1 MEIVFFYD
9 MGDIRINGDNN
20 QVYSR
25 LKKSR
30 INSED
35 KTTHNHSTVKWVG
48 IASLIVAILG
58 LLLRY
63 WSSIVGLF
71 K

>member
-1 MEIVFFYD
+1 MGKIEIK
-9 MGDIRINGDNN
+9 GDNN
-20 QVYSR
+20 QVYSNV
-25 LKKSR
+25 KKSR
-30 INSED
+30 INSDE
-35 KTTHNHSTVKWVG
+35 KTTHNHGTVKWVG

-63 WSSIVGLF
+63 WENIVQLF

>member
-1 MEIVFFYD
+1 
-9 MGDIRINGDNN
+9 MGNININGDNN
-20 QVYSR
+20 QVYNKIR
-25 LKKSR
+25 RSR

-35 KTTHNHSTVKWVG
+35 KITHNHSTVKWVG

-58 LLLRY
+58 LVLRY